1 MLISPK
7 IISMKRHL
15 LLVFLFAFACQLPA
29 IAQKKVL
36 DPQQLLRDIEVLS
49 ADSMAGR
56 LSGTEGSKMAQDYII
71 SRFEQIGLE
80 VYNNSYRHT
89 FRLESKRLVVEEA
102 VNLIGYIPGKTDK
115 AIVITAHYDHVG
127 VRDGEIYNG
136 ADDNASGVGALLA
149 AAAYFK
155 KNKPYYT
162 LIFAALDGEE
172 LGLQGANAF
181 LENPPLALDLIQLN
195 VNMDMLSINQQG
207 ELYASGTYH
216 YPALTPYLQQ
226 VAARPQA
233 RLLLGHDRP
242 EQGQNDWTKQSDHF
256 QFHKRRIPFVYFG
269 VEDHPHYHKPSDV
282 YENINPVFYP
292 DAAALVIDFIQIL
305 NKKRPDLRSDSLQIK

>member
-1 MLISPK
+1 
-7 IISMKRHL
+7 
-15 LLVFLFAFACQLPA
+15 
-29 IAQKKVL
+29 
-36 DPQQLLRDIEVLS
+36 
-49 ADSMAGR
+49 MAGR
-56 LSGTEGSKMAQDYII
+56 LSGTAGNRMAQDYII
-71 SRFEQIGLE
+71 SRFEQIGLQT
-80 VYNNSYRHT
+80 YNNSYRHT
-89 FRLESKRLVVEEA
+89 FRLESRKLVVEEA

-115 AIVITAHYDHVG
+115 AIVVSAHYDHVG

-149 AAAYFK
+149 AATYFK

-172 LGLQGANAF
+172 LGLQGADAF

-195 VNMDMLSINQQG
+195 VNMDMLSMNQRG

-226 VAARPQA
+226 VTARPQA

-256 QFHKRRIPFVYFG
+256 QFHKRQIPFVYFG

-282 YENINPVFYP
+282 YANINPVFYP

-305 NKKRPDLRSDSLQIK
+305 NKNRPDLRSASLKREKQAPK

>member
-1 MLISPK
+1 
-7 IISMKRHL
+7 MKRHL
-15 LLVFLFAFACQLPA
+15 FLVILVAFACQLSA
-29 IAQKKVL
+29 VAQKKVL
-36 DPQQLLRDIEVLS
+36 DPQQLLKDIQVLS

-56 LSGTEGSKMAQDYII
+56 LSGTEGNRMAQDYITN
-71 SRFEQIGLE
+71 RFRQIGLQA
-80 VYNNSYRHT
+80 YNNSYRHT
-89 FRLESKRLVVEEA
+89 FRLESKKVVVEEA

-127 VRDGEIYNG
+127 THDGEIYNG

-155 KNKPYYT
+155 KHKPYYT

-181 LENPPLALDLIQLN
+181 LENPPVPLNLIQLN
-195 VNMDMLSINQQG
+195 VNMDMLSLNQQG

-216 YPALTPYLQQ
+216 YPSLVPYLQK
-226 VAARPQA
+226 VTARPQA

-269 VEDHPHYHKPSDV
+269 VEDHPHYHKPSDD
-282 YENINPVFYP
+282 YGNINPVFYP

-305 NKKRPDLRSDSLQIK
+305 NKERPDFKSASTKTKSQTPKR